1 MQTELI
7 SPNLHVALIH
17 FPLAML
23 GVGVMIEFFSFL
35 WPRSTFRVAGRWMI
49 LLGALSAIPATFS
62 GIYAFKAIAQ
72 TNMEANWH
80 DLKEASPVLS
90 QPAVWNM
97 LRRHTLY
104 QAIASGVAA
113 VVVMVWLGASDRLRK
128 SLHVLLVL
136 ILVVVVGAMI
146 YGSWFGGEM
155 VYHKAVA
162 VQTTQPTDSADA
174 TATTVPT
181 TMPAGWT
188 EGPTQFEQQFPPIEL
203 HILFAGVCTALAVAS
218 IGLSFRR
225 IHTAVDP
232 MDEPIVTVSH
242 ETMAPRTPAAAV
254 ELVRSF
260 NPGMDM
266 SLRPHVPAGR
276 FWMLTFVLA
285 LVTTLGGLWVI
296 ARDADILK
304 DMTQKPNQIGA
315 LLWNQVKPGD
325 GGAPS
330 KAGEPAPKNYRH
342 LAHAITGGAIVV
354 LPIVLALLVR
364 FAPRE
369 RIILSVVTFLLIVAV
384 GLQVWFGILLWLD
397 TSNGPLTNYN
407 PPGSSVVS

>member
-1 MQTELI
+1 MQSELI
-7 SPNLHVALIH
+7 TPNLHVALIH

-23 GVGVMIEFFSFL
+23 SIGVTIEFFSFL

-49 LLGALSAIPATFS
+49 LLGALAAIPATFS

-72 TNMEANWH
+72 TNMDANWH
-80 DLKEASPVLS
+80 DLKESSPILS

-104 QAIASGVAA
+104 QAIASAVA
-113 VVVMVWLGASDRLRK
+113 VFVVMIWLGASDRVRK
-128 SLHVLLVL
+128 SLHVLMVL
-136 ILVVVVGAMI
+136 ILVGVVGAMV

-162 VQTTQPTDSADA
+162 VDLTTQPTESAE
-174 TATTVPT
+174 TPT
-181 TMPAGWT
+181 TMPIKWT
-188 EGPTQFEQQFPPIEL
+188 DGPTKYEMWFPPIEL
-203 HILFAGVCTALAVAS
+203 HIIMAGVCTAFAVAA

-225 IHTAVDP
+225 LHTAVDP

-242 ETMAPRTPAAAV
+242 ETMAPRTHAAAV
-254 ELVRSF
+254 DLVRSF
-260 NPGMDM
+260 NPGMDL
-266 SLRPHVPAGR
+266 SLRPHIPAGR
-276 FWMLTFVLA
+276 FWMLTFLLA
-285 LVTTLGGLWVI
+285 LITTLGGLFVI

-304 DMTQKPNQIGA
+304 DITQKPNQTA
-315 LLWNQVKPGD
+315 TLLWNQIKPSD
-325 GGAPS
+325 GEGAS
-330 KAGEPAPKNYRH
+330 KAGEKSTKNYRH
-342 LAHAITGGAIVV
+342 FAHAVAGSAIVI

-369 RIILSVVTFLLIVAV
+369 KIILSIVTFLLIVAV

-397 TSNGPLTNYN
+397 TPEGPLTNYN
-407 PPGSSVVS
+407 APSATTQPA

>member
-7 SPNLHVALIH
+7 TPNLHVALIH

-23 GVGVMIEFFSFL
+23 SIGVMIEFFSFL
-35 WPRSTFRVAGRWMI
+35 WPRSSFRVAGRWMI
-49 LLGALSAIPATFS
+49 LVGALAAIPATFS

-72 TNMEANWH
+72 TNMDANWH

-113 VVVMVWLGASDRLRK
+113 VVVMIWLGASDRVRK

-136 ILVVVVGAMI
+136 ILVAVVGAMV

-162 VQTTQPTDSADA
+162 VDTTTQQPAET
-174 TATTVPT
+174 PT
-181 TMPAGWT
+181 TLPASWT
-188 EGPTQFEQQFPPIEL
+188 AGPTKIEQQFPPIEL
-203 HILFAGVCTALAVAS
+203 HIIMAGVFTALAVAS

-232 MDEPIVTVSH
+232 MDEPIVTVGQQTQSQ
-242 ETMAPRTPAAAV
+242 RTPAAAV
-254 ELVRSF
+254 DLVRSF
-260 NPGMDM
+260 NPSLDL

-276 FWMLTFVLA
+276 FWILTFLLA
-285 LVTTLGGLWVI
+285 LITTLGGLFVI

-304 DMTQKPNQIGA
+304 DITQNPKQTPA
-315 LLWNQVKPGD
+315 LLWNQIKPSD
-325 GGAPS
+325 GEALS
-330 KAGEPAPKNYRH
+330 KAGEKSPKNYRH
-342 LAHAITGGAIVV
+342 LAHAIAGSAIVV
-354 LPIVLALLVR
+354 LPVVLGLLVR

-369 RIILSVVTFLLIVAV
+369 KIMLSVVTFLLIVAV

-397 TSNGPLTNYN
+397 TPDGPLTNYN
-407 PPGSSVVS
+407 PPGAAVAPG